1 MTKSD
6 IAFIGQL
13 ETIVQERL
21 NNPSDASY
29 TAQLAAAGTKRIAQK
44 VGEEAVELALAAT
57 SGDRE
62 EIIDE
67 AADLV
72 YHLIVLLADQRLS
85 LTDIANRLESRHAG
99 HESAG

>member
-1 MTKSD
+1 MSNSD
-6 IAFIGQL
+6 IAFIGKL

-21 NNPSDASY
+21 KDPSDESY
-29 TAQLAAAGTKRIAQK
+29 TARLAAAGTKRIAQK
-44 VGEEAVELALAAT
+44 LGEEGVELALAST

-72 YHLIVLLADQRLS
+72 YHLIVLLAEQGLGLADV
-85 LTDIANRLESRHAG
+85 AKRLESRH
-99 HESAG
+99 